1 MCAQLL
7 QLCLFLFDPMDCS
20 LPGSAMVINTSISLW
35 TQQPCLEKIIS
46 HTFKESQRG
55 KDHPLMQSE
64 ITFLSE
70 DFSEGAVAESSH
82 FEFQTS
88 P

>member
-1 MCAQLL
+1 
-7 QLCLFLFDPMDCS
+7 
-20 LPGSAMVINTSISLW
+20 
-35 TQQPCLEKIIS
+35 
-46 HTFKESQRG
+46 
-55 KDHPLMQSE
+55 MQSE

-70 DFSEGAVAESSH
+70 DFCEGAVAESSH